1 MSGEYP
7 KDQNR
12 QSITLN
18 GKKRS
23 SKQRTNNCFQK
34 DTKKIKFKGTTMKR
48 HFKRS
53 PEYKKKNPKSSGFQ
67 KEQEKSSG

>member
-1 MSGEYP
+1 
-7 KDQNR
+7 
-12 QSITLN
+12 
-18 GKKRS
+18 
-23 SKQRTNNCFQK
+23 
-34 DTKKIKFKGTTMKR
+34 MKR